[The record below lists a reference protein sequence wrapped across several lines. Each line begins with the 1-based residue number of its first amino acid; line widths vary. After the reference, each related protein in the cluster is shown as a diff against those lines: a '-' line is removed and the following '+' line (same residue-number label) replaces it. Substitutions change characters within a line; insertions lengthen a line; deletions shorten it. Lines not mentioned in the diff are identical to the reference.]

1 MPEKFLSRSVGLKEE
16 IIRKFIHISSGILIS
31 FLYTIS
37 QKDMLII
44 GLPFLLLII
53 LCLEALRFKGVIS
66 VPFLRGREEKKIGG
80 HAFFILG
87 AFISI
92 LVFPKQIAIAS
103 ILILAIGDTASGIV
117 QAVKGKPFESRE
129 GYKKRIKPPEVILV
143 MFCVSFLVAYFIVN
157 SITIAISGA
166 IGATIADGVYIKIYG
181 VTIDDNLTI
190 PLYSGFLMSLGA
202 IW

>member
-1 MPEKFLSRSVGLKEE
+1 MNKKFLSRSGILKEE
-16 IIRKFIHISSGILIS
+16 IIRKSIHSGSGIVICA
-31 FLYTIS
+31 LYTVS
-37 QKDMLII
+37 QKDLLII
-44 GLPFLLLII
+44 ILPFLLLII
-53 LCLEALRFKGVIS
+53 LCLEALRFKGMVS

-103 ILILAIGDTASGIV
+103 ILILAIGDTASGIA
-117 QAVKGKPFESRE
+117 QAVKREPLESRE
-129 GYKKRIKPPEVILV
+129 GYKKRIKPPEVILI
-143 MFCVSFLVAYFIVN
+143 MFIVSFLVGYLIVN
-157 SITIAISGA
+157 SLTIAISGA

-190 PLYSGFLMSLGA
+190 PLYSGFLMSLVS
-202 IW
+202 I

>member
-1 MPEKFLSRSVGLKEE
+1 MHEKFLSRSGILKEE

-31 FLYTIS
+31 VLYAIS
-37 QKDMLII
+37 QKDLLII

-66 VPFLRGREEKKIGG
+66 VPLLRGREEKKIGG

-103 ILILAIGDTASGIV
+103 ILMLAIGDTASGIV
-117 QAVKGKPFESRE
+117 LTVKREPLESRE
-129 GYKKRIKPPEVILV
+129 GYKKRIKPPEVILI
-143 MFCVSFLVAYFIVN
+143 MFIVSFLVGYYALDSLIM
-157 SITIAISGA
+157 AIFGA
-166 IGATIADGVYIKIYG
+166 IGATIADGVLLRIYG
-181 VTIDDNLTI
+181 ITIDDNLTI
-190 PLYSGFLMSLGA
+190 PLYSGFLMSLVS
-202 IW
+202 I